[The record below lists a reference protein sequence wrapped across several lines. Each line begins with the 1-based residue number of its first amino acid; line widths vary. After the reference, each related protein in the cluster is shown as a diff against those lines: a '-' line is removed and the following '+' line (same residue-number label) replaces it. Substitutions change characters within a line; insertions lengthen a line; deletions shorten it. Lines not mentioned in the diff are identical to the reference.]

1 MDLFELPDQ
10 MAYGLIETVDESGTP
25 DGVVRLECQFNPT
38 DLTVRKSVVWSGGSA
53 GENHTPGRN
62 APDLDFGGGKPATFS
77 LNLLFDTTRE
87 PLMVDRDVRQY
98 TDQLLRLT
106 LMRSSG
112 GKVLPPPLVS
122 FQWGRLLL
130 FKAVVTDVSI
140 TYIMFHSNG
149 LPARARAEV
158 QFTQQ
163 DPADDET
170 AYQNPTTRTEAR
182 KTRVVQAGDRLDL
195 IAYQEYGNSAL
206 WRELAAANHLSNPHD
221 LVQGTVLVIP
231 LLH

>member
-1 MDLFELPDQ
+1 MDLLELPDQ

-122 FQWGRLLL
+122 FQW
-130 FKAVVTDVSI
+130 
-140 TYIMFHSNG
+140 NG

-195 IAYQEYGNSAL
+195 IAYRVGGSQSPEQS
-206 WRELAAANHLSNPHD
+206 P
-221 LVQGTVLVIP
+221 
-231 LLH
+231 